1 MAILMPDLTVQ
12 VYNADYRVLSR
23 VPWQEAVPQPGGCM
37 PVLQRSQGWPDTAG
51 SGDDHDS
58 RALRADGAGQVPLR
72 AGLGARL

>member
-37 PVLQRSQGWPDTAG
+37 PGLQRPQG
-51 SGDDHDS
+51 
-58 RALRADGAGQVPLR
+58 
-72 AGLGARL
+72 